1 MKKVIVSLG
10 SAIVLVLLGLKVA
23 MHLGYVGPP
32 SKELLGTEAIQA
44 MEEYCAF
51 VADVKKPEDVK
62 AAEAQEMKLRR
73 KAEDSS
79 IQYSKELDHTDNK
92 VVREADMAPI
102 RKFLTLHEK
111 FQAEVKRY
119 KGLSARAFPDR
130 PGL

>member
-1 MKKVIVSLG
+1 LG
-10 SAIVLVLLGLKVA
+10 TAIVLVLLGLKVA

-32 SKELLGTEAIQA
+32 SKELLGTEVIQA

-79 IQYSKELDHTDNK
+79 VQYRKELDHTDKK

-102 RKFLTLHEK
+102 RKFLALHEK
-111 FQAEVKRY
+111 FQAEVKWY